1 MNRSDETLGLL
12 AAERA
17 AFDRAQK
24 AIENH
29 QRGDFVIPI
38 LKLMQRYGSA
48 SRERALSE
56 ARDAI
61 DAVPLS

>member
-17 AFDRAQK
+17 AFAKAQK
-24 AIENH
+24 AIEDH
-29 QRGDFVIPI
+29 QRGDPVVPI
-38 LKLMQRYGSA
+38 LKLMQRYGWA
-48 SRERALSE
+48 ARERALSE

-61 DAVPLS
+61 DTVRLT